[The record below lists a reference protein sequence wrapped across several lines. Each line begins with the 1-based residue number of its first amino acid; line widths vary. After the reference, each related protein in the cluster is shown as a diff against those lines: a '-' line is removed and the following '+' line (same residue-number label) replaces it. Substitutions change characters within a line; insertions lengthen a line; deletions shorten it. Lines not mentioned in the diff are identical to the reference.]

1 MTPQTHGDQLA
12 EGGMLER
19 GSRRWGVVAPYCLTC
34 HLGTWY
40 LLLPLAP
47 PSAGFN
53 ESEKNYEVP

>member
-12 EGGMLER
+12 EGGMPEGAAGDER
-19 GSRRWGVVAPYCLTC
+19 VAPYCLTC

-40 LLLPLAP
+40 LPRPLAP

-53 ESEKNYEVP
+53 ESEKNYEVS